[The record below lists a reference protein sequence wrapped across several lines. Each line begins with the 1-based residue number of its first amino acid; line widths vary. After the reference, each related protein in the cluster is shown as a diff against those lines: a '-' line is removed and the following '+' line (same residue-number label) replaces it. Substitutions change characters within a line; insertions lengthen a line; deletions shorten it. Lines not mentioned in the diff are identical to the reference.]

1 MAESNAMT
9 PISKVV
15 DGYFAMWNETDP
27 TRRREVI
34 EATWSEDASYVDPM
48 FAAEGPDA
56 LDEMVARVQEQFPG
70 HHFRQT
76 GAIDAHNDRARW
88 GWELAGTDNGSIV
101 AAGVDFAVLA
111 PDGRLR
117 EVSGFLEQQTSA
129 A

>member
-15 DGYFAMWNETDP
+15 DGYFAMWNETDS

-48 FAAEGPDA
+48 FGAEGLDA
-56 LDEMVARVQEQFPG
+56 LNEMVAGMQEQFPG
-70 HHFRQT
+70 HRFRQT
-76 GAIDAHNDRARW
+76 GTIDAYNDRAQW
-88 GWELAGTDNGSIV
+88 GWELAGPDNGPPV

-111 PDGRLR
+111 PDSRFR